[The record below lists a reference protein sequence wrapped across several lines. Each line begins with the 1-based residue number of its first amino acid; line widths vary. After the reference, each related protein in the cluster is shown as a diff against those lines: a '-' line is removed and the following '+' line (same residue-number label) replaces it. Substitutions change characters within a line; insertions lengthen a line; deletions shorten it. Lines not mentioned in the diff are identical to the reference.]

1 MGSTEDGS
9 LDELARR
16 VSAARAA
23 TEARGETFYQGAS
36 RVHLAAFPPRE
47 RWDDWVE
54 LSSRAWPAREERH
67 YMLVPTT
74 CFNCESA
81 CGLLAYVDRETGQV
95 RKFEGNPEHP
105 GSRGRNCAKGPAT
118 LNQVT
123 DPDRILYPMKR
134 SGPRGGGGWER
145 VSWDEALDALAAR
158 IRAALVQGRRNE
170 IMVHLGR
177 PGEDGYTE
185 RVLGSWGVDGH
196 NSHTNVCSSGGR
208 TGFQF
213 WMGIDRPSPD
223 HAHATVIY
231 LISAHL
237 ESGHYFNPHAQ
248 RITQARADG
257 AKVIVLDT
265 RLSNTATHAD
275 YWLSPRPGSEAA
287 INLAIANHLIQAR
300 AYDREFVRR
309 WWNWAEYLTEC
320 HPGTPVT
327 FEAFEEILAG
337 LYADF
342 TFEFA
347 AAEAGLDAGV
357 LAEVAAV
364 VAGAGHRFACH
375 SWRSAAAGNLGGWQ
389 VSRTL
394 FLISALLGAVATE
407 GGTFPNAWNKFVP
420 RPIHTPPHPG
430 VWQELSWPPEY
441 PLAQNEM
448 SFLLPH
454 FLAEGR
460 GRLDTYFIRVYNP
473 VWTNPDGLS
482 WMEALCDEDKVGCFV
497 ALTPTWSESA
507 WFADYVL
514 PMGHSS
520 ERHDTHSYEQYD
532 GQWVGFRQPVLRA
545 ARSRLGA
552 PVTDTR
558 EVNPGE
564 VWEENEF
571 WTELSWRIDP
581 DGSLG
586 VRQYHESRERP
597 GEKLTVDEYY
607 GWMFEH
613 SVPGLPER
621 AAAEGLSPLDWMRRY
636 GAFEISRGQG
646 AVHQQEV
653 PAAEL
658 SDVSVSPLGRV
669 YSAAPAGGGP
679 EHRPG
684 RGAAAR

>member
-1 MGSTEDGS
+1 M
-9 LDELARR
+9 
-16 VSAARAA
+16 
-23 TEARGETFYQGAS
+23 
-36 RVHLAAFPPRE
+36 
-47 RWDDWVE
+47 
-54 LSSRAWPAREERH
+54 
-67 YMLVPTT
+67 
-74 CFNCESA
+74 
-81 CGLLAYVDRETGQV
+81 
-95 RKFEGNPEHP
+95 
-105 GSRGRNCAKGPAT
+105 
-118 LNQVT
+118 
-123 DPDRILYPMKR
+123 
-134 SGPRGGGGWER
+134 
-145 VSWDEALDALAAR
+145 
-158 IRAALVQGRRNE
+158 
-170 IMVHLGR
+170 
-177 PGEDGYTE
+177 
-185 RVLGSWGVDGH
+185 
-196 NSHTNVCSSGGR
+196 
-208 TGFQF
+208 
-213 WMGIDRPSPD
+213 
-223 HAHATVIY
+223 
-231 LISAHL
+231 
-237 ESGHYFNPHAQ
+237 
-248 RITQARADG
+248 
-257 AKVIVLDT
+257 LDT

-420 RPIHTPPHPG
+420 RPIHAPPHPG

-514 PMGHSS
+514 PMGHRPGAA
-520 ERHDTHSYEQYD
+520 RH
-532 GQWVGFRQPVLRA
+532 PLLRA
-545 ARSRLGA
+545 VRRAVGRVPAAGAAGGAVAAGRAGDRYPRGEPGRGVGGERVLDRAVLADRPGRLAGHPA
-552 PVTDTR
+552 VPRVPR
-558 EVNPGE
+558 A
-564 VWEENEF
+564 
-571 WTELSWRIDP
+571 
-581 DGSLG
+581 
-586 VRQYHESRERP
+586 P

-607 GWMFEH
+607 GWMFSH

-621 AAAEGLSPLDWMRRY
+621 AAAEGLSPLEWMRRY

-646 AVHQQEV
+646 AVHEQEV
-653 PAAEL
+653 PAGEL

-679 EHRPG
+679 EHRAG